1 MGCIGSKMHWHSFF
15 NSKLVVRLKSSAS
28 DFMILWQIS
37 VELGWDLGS
46 EIFFLNLLEP
56 EG

>member
-1 MGCIGSKMHWHSFF
+1 MGCIGSKMHWYSFF

-28 DFMILWQIS
+28 DFMILWQNS
-37 VELGWDLGS
+37 VGLGWDLGS
-46 EIFFLNLLEP
+46 EIFFLIILEA